1 VNEDIEMLTG
11 VAGDVFAGVEGADE
25 ASTGLERLWPTV
37 VELGWSTI
45 GVPEELGGAGGTTAD
60 LGAIVRA
67 VGRHTVA
74 VPLLEAATAAWVLA
88 VAGEDLP
95 DAGFATLA
103 QPGGTVAIDDEGR
116 LAGDPIT
123 VPWAEAATHAVIV
136 AVRGGQELVAL
147 VATDQG
153 SSTPA
158 TNLAGEPRPEMAL
171 DGVVARVLA
180 DAPRPAAIRERA
192 ALLSTAALVGAM
204 ETALRLTREHVRTR
218 EQFGRPLA
226 RFQVVSSALAAMAS
240 DVGLAASA
248 LDAALEQHTDPAT
261 GTLAVAAARV
271 TALEVATEVAAQ
283 AHHLHGAMGITR
295 EYPLHRATRRIW
307 AWRDEWGSAR
317 SWRRD
322 LGTATLEAGPAAFW
336 DQVTDLSGAGAP
348 LSGGGS

>member
-1 VNEDIEMLTG
+1 VNEDIEMLAG
-11 VAGDVFAGVEGADE
+11 VAGDVFADVEGADE
-25 ASTGLERLWPTV
+25 ADVGLARLWPTV

-45 GVPEELGGAGGTTAD
+45 GVPEALGGSGGTTAD

-67 VGRHTVA
+67 LGRHTVA

-88 VAGEDLP
+88 IAGEPLP
-95 DAGFATLA
+95 EGGFATIA
-103 QPGGTVAIDDEGR
+103 QPGGPVSIDAEGR
-116 LAGDPIT
+116 LSGGPIT
-123 VPWAEAATHAVIV
+123 VPWAAAATHAVVV
-136 AVRGGQELVAL
+136 AVRDGQDVVAL
-147 VATDQG
+147 AATG
-153 SSTPA
+153 EGTTTRA
-158 TNLAGEPRPEMAL
+158 TNLAGEPRPEVEVE
-171 DGVVARVLA
+171 GVSARVLTGG
-180 DAPRPAAIRERA
+180 PPAAAIHERA

-204 ETALRLTREHVRTR
+204 ETALRLTRDHVRTR

-248 LDAALEQHTDPAT
+248 LDAALEPHADPAT
-261 GTLAVAAARV
+261 SSLAIAAARV

-307 AWRDEWGSAR
+307 AWRDEWGSVR
-317 SWRRD
+317 SWRRQ
-322 LGTATLEAGPAAFW
+322 LGTATLHAGTAVFW

-348 LSGGGS
+348 LEGGRS